1 MKYCK
6 KLPSERLAA
15 ETARN
20 PKTPDPAKAYINT
33 TPSLLKWKSI
43 ICTPL
48 PTRKDEL
55 TIWVPTSPASIRNGV
70 LPFVKTSRWSEGF
83 HQIRSLVAPGTWGRG
98 DGTWAEL
105 HTFSAKL
112 SRLSFSAKVNRP
124 SSCSAVFLK
133 CRAWCQETVESS
145 TVSTLTPAFSAAES
159 SRRSQS
165 TGNTGR
171 WSDVTWSWRGTP
183 GSCQACQVPWSMSQ
197 VLHQHLRTSVKM
209 LQFPCPCFVISA

>member
-1 MKYCK
+1 MFAVHTKHTNFKPSKNTEPVWSVNVQLYTRIYSTNASETKKPPAMKYCK

-83 HQIRSLVAPGTWGRG
+83 HQIRSLVAPLTWGRG
-98 DGTWAEL
+98 DVGTWGGDMSWASHIFCQAKQIEFFREGQQAEL
-105 HTFSAKL
+105 LLCDFSRVSSL
-112 SRLSFSAKVNRP
+112 VSRD
-124 SSCSAVFLK
+124 
-133 CRAWCQETVESS
+133 CR
-145 TVSTLTPAFSAAES
+145 
-159 SRRSQS
+159 
-165 TGNTGR
+165 
-171 WSDVTWSWRGTP
+171 
-183 GSCQACQVPWSMSQ
+183 
-197 VLHQHLRTSVKM
+197 VLHRVHFNTSFFCSRK
-209 LQFPCPCFVISA
+209 